1 MKTYLEVVGKQTILN
16 FLFAG
21 KCTAVFGTDDPL
33 NPKKTHY
40 TFFISKDKAHR
51 NKWSV
56 YCNNVYVASV
66 YSVSPD
72 HFVEDGYSIS
82 KSSAAEAANM
92 AYTFH
97 YFIHHIV
104 KGTLPEQFHVYHTGI
119 CGRCGR
125 ELTDPE
131 SIKAGIGP
139 TCRNK

>member
-1 MKTYLEVVGKQTILN
+1 MKELHEIVGKENILN

-21 KCTAVFGTDDPL
+21 KCTAVFGSEDPL
-33 NPKKTHY
+33 DPKKTHY
-40 TFFISKDKAHR
+40 TFFISKDKIHK

-56 YCNNVYVASV
+56 YCNNVYTASV
-66 YSVSPD
+66 YSVPADS
-72 HFVEDGYSIS
+72 FLEAGYSIS
-82 KSSAAEAANM
+82 KSTATEALNA

-97 YFIHHIV
+97 YFIHHII
-104 KGTLPEQFHVYHTGI
+104 KRTLPEQFHVYHSGA

-131 SIKAGIGP
+131 SIKLGIGP